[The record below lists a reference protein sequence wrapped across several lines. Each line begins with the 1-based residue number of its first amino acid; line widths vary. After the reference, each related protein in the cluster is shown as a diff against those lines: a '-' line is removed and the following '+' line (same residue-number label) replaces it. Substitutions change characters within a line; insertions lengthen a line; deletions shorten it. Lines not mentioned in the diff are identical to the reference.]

1 MKLNS
6 DIERELIRGIMHGSV
21 KAYEQ
26 MFMRHYPTFYS
37 LALGL
42 VKDKWVA
49 EEIVQNVF
57 MKVWLRRATLKEDE
71 SLYVYLFVL
80 TKYEVL
86 NYFRYKSTRIVDHLP
101 EHSVYDMAD
110 VSMEDTMREAELH
123 NALEEAVEALPPRR
137 REIFRM
143 SRFEQMSAK
152 EIAVRTGLSVRTVE
166 KHLELALR
174 DLRARLNPFLFFLIL
189 FFNI

>member
-1 MKLNS
+1 MKLHS
-6 DIERELIRGIMHGSV
+6 DNESNLIAGIKHGSV
-21 KAYEQ
+21 SAFEH
-26 MFMRHYPTFYS
+26 MFVRYYHTFYG
-37 LALGL
+37 LAHGL
-42 VKDKWVA
+42 VKDDWVA
-49 EEIVQNVF
+49 EDIVQNVF

-86 NYFRYKSTRIVDHLP
+86 NYFRSRTTRMVDRIS
-101 EHSVYDMAD
+101 EHGYRDIPDLSID
-110 VSMEDTMREAELH
+110 DTRREAELSS
-123 NALEEAVEALPPRR
+123 ALEAAVEALPPRR

-143 SRFEQMSAK
+143 SRFEYLSAK

-174 DLRARLNPFLFFLIL
+174 DLRSKLNPFLFFIIL